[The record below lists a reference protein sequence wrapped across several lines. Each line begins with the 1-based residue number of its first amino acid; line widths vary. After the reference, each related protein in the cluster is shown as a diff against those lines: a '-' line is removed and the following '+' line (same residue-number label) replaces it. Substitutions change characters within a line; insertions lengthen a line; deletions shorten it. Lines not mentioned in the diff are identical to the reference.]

1 MNFSRNGERLD
12 DRQDDQGQKDQE
24 IEDQDGCIKKNSRQ
38 GERAQ
43 TICG

>member
-1 MNFSRNGERLD
+1 MIVRTTKVK
-12 DRQDDQGQKDQE
+12 KDQE